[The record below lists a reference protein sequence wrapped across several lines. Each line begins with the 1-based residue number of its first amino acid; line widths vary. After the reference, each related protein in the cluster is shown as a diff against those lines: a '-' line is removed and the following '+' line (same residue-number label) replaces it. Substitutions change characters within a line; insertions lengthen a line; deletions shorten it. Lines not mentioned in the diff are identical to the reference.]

1 MALLPLLCDDDSGDN
16 DDGGMLKMVLITA
29 ILTMMMMV
37 VVMMVDDD
45 DDTVMIQTVMKVTDA
60 GLTMMVALLMREIST
75 TGGYARSERNGH
87 DGDHVCIMRFV
98 DLSAC

>member
-29 ILTMMMMV
+29 ILNMMMMV
-37 VVMMVDDD
+37 VVMVDDD
-45 DDTVMIQTVMKVTDA
+45 DDTVMIQTVMKATDA